1 METAFVFAGR
11 GKRGA
16 RSLSEKLPIELF
28 SFVQSDK
35 NGAKQ
40 VKSVQNVLT
49 KYRSSFIISIQ
60 NLK

>member
-28 SFVQSDK
+28 SFVQFDK
-35 NGAKQ
+35 NGAK
-40 VKSVQNVLT
+40 
-49 KYRSSFIISIQ
+49 
-60 NLK
+60 